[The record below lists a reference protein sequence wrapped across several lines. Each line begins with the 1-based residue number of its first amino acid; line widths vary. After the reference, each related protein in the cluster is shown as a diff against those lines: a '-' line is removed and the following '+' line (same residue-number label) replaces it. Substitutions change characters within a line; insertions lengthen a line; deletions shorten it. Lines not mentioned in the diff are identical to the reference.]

1 MDPIDKGLERLSAA
15 PANARLESLEGAVFS
30 RIENES
36 RSGFAGT
43 RLIPVQ
49 LAVSCAALLIGIFMA
64 QLFTAPSERPFSES
78 IVLSD
83 DLAPSVRLE
92 GGGV

>member
-1 MDPIDKGLERLSAA
+1 MNPIDKGLERLRAA
-15 PANARLESLEGAVFS
+15 PANARLEALEGAVFS

-36 RSGFAGT
+36 RSGFGGA

-49 LAVSCAALLIGIFMA
+49 LAVSCAALIIGLFMA
-64 QLFTAPSERPFSES
+64 QLLAVSSERPFSES

-83 DLAPSVRLE
+83 DLAPSVRLS
-92 GGGV
+92 GGGA